1 MQSRAALRLPGLQ
14 CAAVCRPGKASPP
27 PGISHHSSPLKP
39 ARLSRNCDSSA
50 TGRPVAPLA
59 LPERRGGTGDVEV
72 RPVVLAGEARQETAG
87 GDRAAGDGRQC
98 SPYRQ
103 NWTPADPRNS
113 SASGKRHAR
122 SPASSEAP
130 ISSWASGLWFDI
142 RPVM

>member
-87 GDRAAGDGRQC
+87 GDRAARTAANVRHIGKIGLQLILGTRRPAANAMRGR
-98 SPYRQ
+98 PPVRRRRLAHG
-103 NWTPADPRNS
+103 PAGYGS
-113 SASGKRHAR
+113 TSGR
-122 SPASSEAP
+122 
-130 ISSWASGLWFDI
+130 
-142 RPVM
+142 

>member
-59 LPERRGGTGDVEV
+59 LPERRAVPAMSRCAQLYLRVKRDRKQPAVIAPPGTAANV
-72 RPVVLAGEARQETAG
+72 RHIGKIGLQLILGTRRPAANAMRGRPPVRRRRLAHGPAG
-87 GDRAAGDGRQC
+87 YGSTSGR
-98 SPYRQ
+98 
-103 NWTPADPRNS
+103 
-113 SASGKRHAR
+113 
-122 SPASSEAP
+122 
-130 ISSWASGLWFDI
+130 
-142 RPVM
+142 